1 MIFSR
6 QFQND
11 KPLEMNPS
19 KSNKTMNRTP
29 FHRQFRHSVF
39 CLFLIGVFPLLVQPG
54 HTTDPVNPLL
64 REFPITVNP
73 SALTPTTW
81 WHVPGITPLIW
92 TKDPIN
98 MDAYKTSESRTLNLK
113 PGEYR
118 FGTFTFDFLFKVT
131 LSGTLEFAPT
141 LDQCIDGRG
150 TQVLT
155 IRCTHTQPYP
165 QEPDYPK

>member
-1 MIFSR
+1 
-6 QFQND
+6 
-11 KPLEMNPS
+11 MNLS
-19 KSNKTMNRTP
+19 SLNNP
-29 FHRQFRHSVF
+29 FRLGILS
-39 CLFLIGVFPLLVQPG
+39 LLVLFISPLFVSSG
-54 HTTDPVNPLL
+54 HAVDNVNPLL

-73 SALTPTTW
+73 GALAPPTW

-92 TKDPIN
+92 TKDPISS
-98 MDAYKTSESRTLNLK
+98 DAYKTSESKTLNLK

-131 LSGTLEFAPT
+131 LSGTLEFSPT
-141 LDQCIDGRG
+141 LDQCVDGRG

-155 IRCTHTQPYP
+155 IRCSHTQPYP